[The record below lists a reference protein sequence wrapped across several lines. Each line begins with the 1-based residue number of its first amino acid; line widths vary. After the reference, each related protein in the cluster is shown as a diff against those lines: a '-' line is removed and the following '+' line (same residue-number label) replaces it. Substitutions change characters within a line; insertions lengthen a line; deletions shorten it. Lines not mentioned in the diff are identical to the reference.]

1 MAIDGVAM
9 KPNRFGQLGVP
20 AAIVGIVAMMVIP
33 LPAAVLDFLLVINLA
48 MGVLVLLSTMFVQ
61 RALDF
66 SVFPSLLLVATLFRL
81 ALNVSSVRL
90 VLLNG
95 YAGKVIESF
104 GHVVIG
110 GSVVVGLVIF
120 LILVVIQFIVITNG
134 AGRVAEVGARFT
146 LDAMPGKQMA
156 IDADLNAGS
165 ITEDQAR
172 IRRREVSA
180 EADFYG
186 AMDGASKF
194 VKGDAI
200 AAIIITIINLFGGF
214 IVGVVQRGM
223 SLSDAM
229 HTYSLLTVGD
239 GLVSQIPALLISIS
253 SGLIVTRA
261 ATENDLGSE
270 VLSQMGRQA
279 RPLRIGA
286 ACIGAMT
293 LIPGLPKIPF
303 ALVAGLIWWLSSR
316 IETIAEVVDDATPVV
331 SASARPDSPEELA
344 GEMRLEPIS
353 LEIGYGL
360 MDLVDATRGGDLLER
375 VRALRRKVALD
386 LGIVVPPLRTR
397 DNVSLP
403 TDRYVINVHGVLAAQ
418 GDVPA
423 GVVLVLGPRP
433 DGIPGTPTVDPV
445 FGMEASWVPAE
456 LASQADMLGSTVIDR
471 ASVLTAHLAEVI
483 RAHATRLLSRQ
494 DVKLLVDGVRSTDPI
509 VAEELASAGVTL
521 ADVQR
526 VLQSLLDEGV
536 GVRDLV
542 RILEVLSERGRTV
555 KEHEALV
562 ESVRAALGPAI
573 SSSHASNGKLAV
585 ITVDPMLE
593 RSLFES
599 LRSGES
605 GSFLAVDAERLD
617 QLVTGVASAL
627 QGTEQRGIA
636 PVLLCPAPLRA
647 ALRRTI
653 RATSPTLPVIAYSE
667 VASHLQV
674 ESVGVVNVGQYA
686 AV

>member
-1 MAIDGVAM
+1 M

-95 YAGKVIESF
+95 YAGQVIESF

-156 IDADLNAGS
+156 IDADLNAGA
-165 ITEDQAR
+165 ITEEQAR

-200 AAIIITIINLFGGF
+200 AAIVITIINLFGGF
-214 IVGVVQRGM
+214 IVGVVQHGM

-286 ACIGAMT
+286 ACMAAMT
-293 LIPGLPKIPF
+293 LIPGLPKVPF
-303 ALVAGLIWWLSSR
+303 AMVAGLIWWLSGRVEEIPES
-316 IETIAEVVDDATPVV
+316 ADD
-331 SASARPDSPEELA
+331 SAPAAVPAVRPDSPEELA

-360 MDLVDATRGGDLLER
+360 MDLVDTTRGGDLLER

-403 TDRYVINVHGVLAAQ
+403 TDRYTINVHGVLAAQ

-433 DGIPGTPTVDPV
+433 DGIPGTATVDPV
-445 FGMEASWVPAE
+445 FGMEATWVPAE
-456 LASQADMLGSTVIDR
+456 LASQVDMLGCTVIDR

-483 RAHATRLLSRQ
+483 RAHASRLLSRQ

-509 VAEELASAGVTL
+509 VAEELAGAGVTL

-536 GVRDLV
+536 GIRDLV

-555 KEHEALV
+555 KDPEALV
-562 ESVRAALGPAI
+562 ESVRGALGPAI
-573 SSSHASNGKLAV
+573 SASHASNGTLAV
-585 ITVDPMLE
+585 ITVDPLLE
-593 RSLFES
+593 RNLFES
-599 LRSGES
+599 LRTGDA
-605 GSFLAVDAERLD
+605 GTFLAIDAERLD
-617 QLVTGVASAL
+617 QLVTGIASAA
-627 QGTEQRGIA
+627 QGAEQRGIS

-653 RATSPTLPVIAYSE
+653 RATSPALPVIAYSE
-667 VASHLQV
+667 VANHLQV

-686 AV
+686 TV